1 VPVAMSVV
9 EEVETAVPLEMA
21 DDKVLDS
28 IVELWYE
35 VLDSLVEVPVVMGVV
50 EEVGTA
56 VLLEMVDNQVLDS
69 IVELWYEALDSL
81 VEVLTE
87 SMPVYQDEEVEV
99 VFGLLEVG
107 VS

>member
-1 VPVAMSVV
+1 
-9 EEVETAVPLEMA
+9 
-21 DDKVLDS
+21 
-28 IVELWYE
+28 
-35 VLDSLVEVPVVMGVV
+35 VPVVMGVV

-87 SMPVYQDEEVEV
+87 SVPVYQDEEVEV

>member
-1 VPVAMSVV
+1 
-9 EEVETAVPLEMA
+9 
-21 DDKVLDS
+21 
-28 IVELWYE
+28 
-35 VLDSLVEVPVVMGVV
+35 MGVV

>member
-1 VPVAMSVV
+1 
-9 EEVETAVPLEMA
+9 
-21 DDKVLDS
+21 
-28 IVELWYE
+28 
-35 VLDSLVEVPVVMGVV
+35 MGVV
-50 EEVGTA
+50 EEVETA

-87 SMPVYQDEEVEV
+87 SVPVYQDEEVEV